1 MRLSIVSYLDPQAS
15 AQVRDLQYAISDIT
29 RSRAS
34 LLSWGPHV
42 TLADGVEAEDDQIE
56 NLVESI
62 AEAATRHPY
71 FNLTASSYGFFYNR
85 PLGKDE
91 ISTPYALFL
100 KVSTNERLLSLSAE
114 ITKVIST
121 YPIWYNMPLPYQ
133 PHITLAFRDL
143 DRQGF
148 DKGIAYL
155 DDQQISLTATIDHI
169 ALVVVRVYP

>member
-1 MRLSIVSYLDPQAS
+1 M
-15 AQVRDLQYAISDIT
+15 
-29 RSRAS
+29 
-34 LLSWGPHV
+34 
-42 TLADGVEAEDDQIE
+42 
-56 NLVESI
+56 
-62 AEAATRHPY
+62 
-71 FNLTASSYGFFYNR
+71 
-85 PLGKDE
+85 
-91 ISTPYALFL
+91 
-100 KVSTNERLLSLSAE
+100 SLSAE